1 MSHSFLFVS
10 FFKEKCLTKCIFSF
24 LKEGS
29 IIMSSAFGVK
39 YKCVKCG
46 SEVSASQLELTPE
59 VKCPVCG
66 FRVLR
71 KVRPPIVK
79 KVKAR

>member
-1 MSHSFLFVS
+1 
-10 FFKEKCLTKCIFSF
+10 
-24 LKEGS
+24 
-29 IIMSSAFGVK
+29 MSSAFGVR

-71 KVRPPIVK
+71 KIRPPIVK